1 MLQIAN
7 ISRNNLQ
14 NVSTKLPKH
23 AMTVVTGVAGSG
35 KSSLITAGFEREQ
48 RLSLLTRNLSMHQIV
63 LIYLLI

>member
-35 KSSLITAGFEREQ
+35 KVHSSLQ
-48 RLSLLTRNLSMHQIV
+48 V
-63 LIYLLI
+63 

>member
-35 KSSLITAGFEREQ
+35 KVHSSLQ
-48 RLSLLTRNLSMHQIV
+48 DLNVNKRLSLLTRNLSMHQIV

>member
-23 AMTVVTGVAGSG
+23 AMTVVTGVAVQV
-35 KSSLITAGFEREQ
+35 KVHSSLQ
-48 RLSLLTRNLSMHQIV
+48 DLNVNKRLSLLTRNLSMHQIV